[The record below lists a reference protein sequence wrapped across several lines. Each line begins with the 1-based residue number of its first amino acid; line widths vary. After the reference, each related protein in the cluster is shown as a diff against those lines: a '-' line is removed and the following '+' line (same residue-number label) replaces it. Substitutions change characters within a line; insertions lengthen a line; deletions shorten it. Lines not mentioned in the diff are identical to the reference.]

1 MSEENKTSISH
12 NIWFTSDLH
21 IGHKNIIKH
30 CPQRAIEGGFDPE
43 DIVAHDRWIIE
54 KWNNTVKKQDIV
66 YINGD
71 FIIQS
76 RDYAVRI
83 LSQLKGKKHL
93 ILGNHDKACQNLDNF
108 FESIT
113 QRKRVIFKK
122 NNFDFMEEDFD
133 VTIEHFAMLTWDC
146 KHWGSCQCMGHSHG
160 RLDDYNESSPD
171 LRLDVGFDGRLANYN
186 FISLKTLYN
195 AFKTKANNKLF
206 SEYVKEMKEK
216 NMTV

>member
-1 MSEENKTSISH
+1 MSEENKTSINH

-113 QRKRVIFKK
+113 QIKEVRFKK
-122 NNFDFMEEDFD
+122 ENFDFLEEDFD
-133 VTIEHFAMLTWDC
+133 IVLCHYPMMTWNKKPYGASMVHGHCHNRLTEVN
-146 KHWGSCQCMGHSHG
+146 
-160 RLDDYNESSPD
+160 NESKE
-171 LRLDVGFDGRLANYN
+171 LRVDVGWDSDIANFN
-186 FISLKTLYN
+186 LVNLKQIFNHFENIVLEN
-195 AFKTKANNKLF
+195 DCESFKEYGNLNKI
-206 SEYVKEMKEK
+206 K
-216 NMTV
+216 